1 MTRTG
6 RTVKRRHR
14 ARRLALQAL
23 SCLDVQ
29 GLKARPLAEG
39 FIEESRDPPDTRRH
53 AMSLLAEA
61 IDDRETCDRLVASHA
76 RHWGLDRMP
85 VVDRNILRLAVSE
98 LSRGR
103 TPPRVVI
110 TEALLLAKEF
120 SSAESPRFINGVLD
134 SIARQL
140 APDADLAHGPPRR
153 PRPRGPQDTKH

>member
-1 MTRTG
+1 MTRSG

-39 FIEESRDPPDTRRH
+39 FIEESRDPPEARRD
-53 AMSLLAEA
+53 ALSLLGEA
-61 IDDRETCDRLVASHA
+61 IDDRETCDRLVARHA

-103 TPPRVVI
+103 TPPKVVI

-134 SIARQL
+134 SIAKQL
-140 APDADLAHGPPRR
+140 APHGDLACRPPE
-153 PRPRGPQDTKH
+153 QDTQRREHT

>member
-1 MTRTG
+1 MSRRG
-6 RTVKRRHR
+6 PNVKRRHR

-39 FIEESRDPPDTRRH
+39 FIQESRDPPETRR
-53 AMSLLAEA
+53 AALDLLAEA
-61 IDDRETCDRLVASHA
+61 IDDREASDRLVASHA
-76 RHWGLDRMP
+76 RHWGLARMA

-103 TPPRVVI
+103 TPPKVVI

-120 SSAESPRFINGVLD
+120 SSAESPRFVNGVLD
-134 SIARQL
+134 SIAKHL
-140 APDADLAHGPPRR
+140 APHADLAHRPPT
-153 PRPRGPQDTKH
+153 QDTKHGPF